1 MSTDKEPEPQGAYFH
16 SPRRE
21 ITMTNT
27 NIQVSS
33 EPIGRPSQQATPTK
47 VKGPLAVHLR
57 PAKFNSTSTLFLD
70 STISKPKNHE
80 LIRVIS
86 EQFKHILDQ
95 NEPLRFSDD
104 WRAKYAIFD
113 ETVHPLSNAQY
124 TGKLPTQEAIEK
136 HVKNIF
142 KIGQLAHESLIMAIA
157 YLDRIQSNTDFKM
170 NVFNWKRTTLSCL
183 ILASKVWEDQAVWNV
198 DFLDL
203 FPLTTPHDLGQL
215 EKKCLALL
223 TFDVSLSASQYATIY
238 FNLKAQH
245 STTVEHFME
254 LKPLDKDGEAKLE
267 FTTSSW
273 TTKHNLSR
281 EKVLPRSTGS
291 VDDLSLFKSPRSVL
305 N

>member
-1 MSTDKEPEPQGAYFH
+1 
-16 SPRRE
+16 
-21 ITMTNT
+21 MTSQEKVPVDRT
-27 NIQVSS
+27 NS
-33 EPIGRPSQQATPTK
+33 EPLSRPKDSSAPTPGGR
-47 VKGPLAVHLR
+47 KGPLAAHLR

-70 STISKPKNHE
+70 STISKPKNNE

-86 EQFKHILDQ
+86 EQFKQILDE
-95 NEPLRFSDD
+95 NSPLQFSDS
-104 WRAKYAIFD
+104 WREKYAIFD
-113 ETVHPLSNAQY
+113 ETIHPLSNATY
-124 TGKLPTQEAIEK
+124 TGKLPNQEAIEK

-142 KIGQLAHESLIMAIA
+142 KIGQLAHESLIMALA
-157 YLDRIQSNTDFKM
+157 YLDRIQNNTDFKM
-170 NVFNWKRTTLSCL
+170 NVLNWKRTTLSCL

-215 EKKCLALL
+215 EKRCLGLL

-245 STTVEHFME
+245 STTMEHFME
-254 LKPLDKDGEAKLE
+254 LKPLDKDGEQKLE

-273 TTKHNLSR
+273 AAKHSI
-281 EKVLPRSTGS
+281 KDKLPRSTGS

>member
-1 MSTDKEPEPQGAYFH
+1 MSNDKVA
-16 SPRRE
+16 SD
-21 ITMTNT
+21 
-27 NIQVSS
+27 
-33 EPIGRPSQQATPTK
+33 PIGRPSSQSTSAAGK
-47 VKGPLAVHLR
+47 KGPLAINLR

-86 EQFKHILDQ
+86 DQFKQILDQ
-95 NEPLRFSDD
+95 NEGLQFSES
-104 WRAKYAIFD
+104 WREKYAVFD
-113 ETVHPLSNAQY
+113 ETIHPLSNATY
-124 TGKLPTQEAIEK
+124 TGKIPTQETIEK

-142 KIGQLAHESLIMAIA
+142 KIGQLAHESLIMALA
-157 YLDRIQSNTDFKM
+157 YLDRIQNNTDFKI
-170 NVFNWKRTTLSCL
+170 NAFNWKRTTLSCL

-215 EKKCLALL
+215 EKRCLGLL

-245 STTVEHFME
+245 STTMEHFME

-273 TTKHNLSR
+273 TTKHNVG
-281 EKVLPRSTGS
+281 KDKLPRSTGS